1 MTRRP
6 VGTLSNAL
14 LLFALILAITSARSC
29 EERRPSSGDSVSTP
43 VTNPVADQLKPE
55 APVAP
60 RREGIAAAILVDTSG
75 SMGERV
81 QEADGSRRQKI
92 EIARRA
98 ALNLVQQFDGFAREH
113 TDQVIYVGIYEFS
126 GRERG
131 PSARPVVK
139 LGPPDP
145 AVAERA
151 ISKMTFE
158 GSTPIGDAMILAK
171 RDIDATGLSKRHILV
186 ITDGENNRG
195 YSPENVTQVISNLAE
210 EDRASIYFVAFDVA
224 AAKFNS
230 VRDSGGLVLAASNES
245 DLKTTLDYL
254 LTGKILAEQP
264 TAR

>member
-43 VTNPVADQLKPE
+43 VTNPVADQLKQE
-55 APVAP
+55 APVAS

-81 QEADGSRRQKI
+81 READGSRRQKM

-98 ALNLVQQFDGFAREH
+98 ALNLVKEFDSFARGH
-113 TDQVIYVGIYEFS
+113 SDQVIYVGIYEFS

-131 PSARPVVK
+131 PSARSVVT

-145 AVAERA
+145 AVAE
-151 ISKMTFE
+151 
-158 GSTPIGDAMILAK
+158 
-171 RDIDATGLSKRHILV
+171 
-186 ITDGENNRG
+186 
-195 YSPENVTQVISNLAE
+195 
-210 EDRASIYFVAFDVA
+210 
-224 AAKFNS
+224 
-230 VRDSGGLVLAASNES
+230 
-245 DLKTTLDYL
+245 
-254 LTGKILAEQP
+254 
-264 TAR
+264 